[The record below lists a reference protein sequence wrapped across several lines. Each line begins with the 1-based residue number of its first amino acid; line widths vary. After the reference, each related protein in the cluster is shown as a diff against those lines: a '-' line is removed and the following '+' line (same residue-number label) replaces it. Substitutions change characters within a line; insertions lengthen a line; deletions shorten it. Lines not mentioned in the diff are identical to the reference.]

1 MVLYY
6 YGHSMVFHYGCG
18 NKQMTKILI
27 TMQMWQYIVGR
38 IA

>member
-1 MVLYY
+1 
-6 YGHSMVFHYGCG
+6 MVFHYGCG
-18 NKQMTKILI
+18 NKQTTKTSI